1 MGEHYFNEI
10 QKIWKK
16 LLTEDKTKED
26 INNSRDILEK
36 LNDELTGSNVP
47 LEEKADFWEG
57 YSWLFSF
64 IECSKSILSSDKI
77 DEVHVE
83 MIDSL
88 LQDHSRLDQLLNE
101 ENRTHLINKLKAFK
115 EQLTP
120 KKTAEDYQHEYQDL
134 WAKVVDPN
142 VTEQELDSII
152 EKAEQLQA
160 DVLSSGN
167 LNVEDIKQ
175 IKANKANISS
185 IAKTVRLI
193 KTGNISAKDVEF
205 MQFMYDA
212 AVRGEYNKFVGNN
225 AQAQINLASL
235 IFSTFKRTMDEYKQ
249 EKENNAN
256 KEPVVEKPSIDSNS
270 KKEPE
275 QVSTPGL
282 DNERKVFVELS
293 TIFNELWKEFLKD
306 NLTVDDYTDIMLRI
320 ADAQKTCEKHKGE
333 LNKTF
338 YYGFISLARA
348 QHFLAN
354 VLSSIA
360 EKGLDNIDYD
370 KTNKTF
376 ESIVSFINTYPMGMT
391 DEVKAQLTAKIQD
404 LGEKIGR
411 KEKDTKSSQFEIE
424 QVKDKIKGIWDKLL
438 QNYPES
444 RYYEDIMRSI
454 KKAVTDCHNTPTIA
468 DEDKKTFDQLF
479 RLQLDFA
486 ETNMCFFNGE
496 IAPQLFEMLYSRYKG
511 ISNTIE
517 SNDVGMDRSQLDEM
531 YRIISTRLRN
541 LDEKMDI
548 YGGGARS

>member
-1 MGEHYFNEI
+1 MGEHYFNEL

-36 LNDELTGSNVP
+36 LNAELTGSNVP
-47 LEEKADFWEG
+47 LEEKADFWENYG
-57 YSWLFSF
+57 WIYSF
-64 IECSKSILSSDKI
+64 IECSKSIVSSNGI
-77 DEVHVE
+77 DDIHIE

-88 LQDHSRLDQLLNE
+88 LNDPSPLNEFLNE
-101 ENRTHLINKLKAFK
+101 ENRIHLINRLKAFK
-115 EQLTP
+115 ERLAP
-120 KKTAEDYQHEYQDL
+120 KKTAEDYQHDYQDL

-142 VTEQELDSII
+142 ITEQELNSII

-175 IKANKANISS
+175 IKVNKASISS

-193 KTGNISAKDVEF
+193 KTGTLGDKDIEF

-225 AQAQINLASL
+225 AQAQINLANL
-235 IFSTFKRTMDEYKQ
+235 IFNTFKRTMDEYKQ
-249 EKENNAN
+249 EKENNTN
-256 KEPVVEKPSIDSNS
+256 KTPVVEQPSIEANV

-275 QVSTPGL
+275 QPNNSDY
-282 DNERKVFVELS
+282 DNAKRLFVELS
-293 TIFNELWKEFLKD
+293 TTFNEIWKEFLRD
-306 NLTVDDYTDIMLRI
+306 NHTVDDCTNIMLKI
-320 ADAQKTCEKHKGE
+320 AEANKECEKHKGE

-338 YYGFISLARA
+338 YYGFINLARA
-348 QHFLAN
+348 QHFLAD

-391 DEVKAQLTAKIQD
+391 DKVKTQLTAKIQD

-438 QNYPES
+438 QNYPDS
-444 RYYEDIMRSI
+444 RYYEDVMRTI
-454 KKAVTDCHNTPTIA
+454 KKAVTDCHNTPTITG
-468 DEDKKTFDQLF
+468 EDRKTFDQLF
-479 RLQLDFA
+479 QLQLDFA
-486 ETNMCFFNGE
+486 ETNMCFFSGE
-496 IAPQLFEMLYSRYKG
+496 IDPQLFEMLYSRYKG

-517 SNDVGMDRSQLDEM
+517 SNDVGMDRNQLDEM